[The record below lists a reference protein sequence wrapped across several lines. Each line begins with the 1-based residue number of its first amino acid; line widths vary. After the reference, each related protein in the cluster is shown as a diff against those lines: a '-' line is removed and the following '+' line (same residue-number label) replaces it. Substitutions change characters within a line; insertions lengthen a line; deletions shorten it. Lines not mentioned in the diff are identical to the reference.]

1 MLLKNEQIITGAGM
15 SNVNPAKLF
24 GFLMAVLA
32 VMGGLALMKDALLI
46 GKHEADTLHLLQI
59 VFRLD
64 AGQWPHLDF
73 MTPIG
78 ALAFAP
84 IAWFMGQ
91 GAGVG
96 HAIIYA
102 QIALA
107 GVLLPAVWWVG
118 ISRMRGLVPYLF
130 GAVVLVMVLA
140 LAFGLAEPTI
150 SISMYYNRWAWAI
163 AFVAIGL
170 AILPS
175 LGHRRPTIDGTII
188 GFCMAALVMLKMT
201 YFVGFAPAIIVGLLM
216 RKSYKTLGI
225 ALLAGALALA
235 IVTLFAGFGFWLAYL
250 DDLLLVAGSDVRA
263 QPGQDLR
270 TLIMGPAYLAG
281 TLAAVT
287 GVLLLR
293 QVDAQADNQAGS
305 VALFLLVPGF
315 IYVQFQ
321 NFGNDAQWLPMLA
334 ILLFALRP
342 NADAVGRWGWNLR
355 AALNVVAL
363 AALALAAPSMINLA
377 ASPYRHLGQNAAWYE
392 PILPNARQ
400 HSDLMVQTIRSS
412 RVEARVVM
420 DGVGL
425 EHLVQGAMRDEPA
438 VLQGETLARCE
449 LEMGLPGWINA
460 IAQDLQKAGFAKG
473 KKMFVADAFSSHWM
487 FSDLEP
493 VPHGAPW
500 YYGGL
505 PGIGAADYLL
515 VPLCPA
521 EPDTRKQVLEAIKAR
536 PDIKLMEIRRTA
548 LYILLDID
556 QEP

>member
-1 MLLKNEQIITGAGM
+1 M
-15 SNVNPAKLF
+15 SKVNPAKLF

-32 VMGGLALMKDALLI
+32 IMGGLALMKGALLI

-84 IAWFMGQ
+84 IVWIMGQ

-107 GVLLPAVWWVG
+107 GVLVPAVWWVG

-130 GAVVLVMVLA
+130 GAVVLVMALA

-175 LGHRRPTIDGTII
+175 LGHQRPTIDGAII

-225 ALLAGALALA
+225 ALFAGALALA
-235 IVTLFAGFGFWLAYL
+235 LVTLFAGFGFWLAYL
-250 DDLLLVAGSDVRA
+250 NDLLLVAGSNVRA
-263 QPGQDLR
+263 QPGEGLR
-270 TLIMGPAYLAG
+270 TLLLAPAYLGG

-293 QVDAQADNQAGS
+293 QTDDRAGS
-305 VALFLLVPGF
+305 VALLLLVPGF

-321 NFGNDAQWLPMLA
+321 NFGNDAQWLAMLA

-342 NADAVGRWGWNLR
+342 NGQAVGRWGWNLR

-377 ASPYRHLGQNAAWYE
+377 SSPYRHLGQNSAWYE
-392 PILPNARQ
+392 PILPNPSQ
-400 HSDLMVQTIRSS
+400 HSDLMVQTIRTS

-420 DGVGL
+420 EGAGL
-425 EHLVQGAMRDEPA
+425 EHLVEGAMRDAEA
-438 VLQGETLARCE
+438 VLLGETLARCE
-449 LEMGLPGWINA
+449 LEMGLSGWINA
-460 IAQDLQKAGFAKG
+460 IAQDLQKAGLSKG

-487 FSDLEP
+487 FGDLEP

-521 EPDTRKQVLEAIKAR
+521 EPDIRKQVLEAIKAR
-536 PDIKLMEIRRTA
+536 PDIKLTEIRRTE

-556 QEP
+556 LEP